1 MPADTQHAE
10 WTQPSWWYAMKSNF
24 LSIYSSLQ
32 FTRKFLS
39 LDLLHTISR
48 LLSSLSPTD
57 VAKVMGNWLKCH
69 FMEMKVVHS
78 FPTLSHSS
86 LSDWDISVWLVVA
99 SGLTKKHEAEIN
111 MLLLLLEQAFK
122 HIYTNPPGLW
132 KHLASFYTLTA
143 SGMFL
148 EWSTK
153 QTKDVCCILPQKPKI
168 ISKTS

>member
-1 MPADTQHAE
+1 
-10 WTQPSWWYAMKSNF
+10 
-24 LSIYSSLQ
+24 
-32 FTRKFLS
+32 
-39 LDLLHTISR
+39 
-48 LLSSLSPTD
+48 
-57 VAKVMGNWLKCH
+57 
-69 FMEMKVVHS
+69 MEMKVVHS

-111 MLLLLLEQAFK
+111 VLLLLLEQAFK
-122 HIYTNPPGLW
+122 HKPARSL
-132 KHLASFYTLTA
+132 KASFYTLPA

-168 ISKTS
+168 ISKTHHNSQAVLSNK